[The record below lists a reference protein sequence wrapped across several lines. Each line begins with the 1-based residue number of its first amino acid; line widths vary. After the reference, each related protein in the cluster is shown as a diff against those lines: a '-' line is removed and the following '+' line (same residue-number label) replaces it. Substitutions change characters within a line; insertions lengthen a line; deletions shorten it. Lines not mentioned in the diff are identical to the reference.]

1 MRASKGRM
9 GARLSLDP
17 SPQPC
22 SRLTYPLGYED
33 IKHELDPRLRDVH
46 ERLIARIEEI
56 AIAREPD

>member
-1 MRASKGRM
+1 M